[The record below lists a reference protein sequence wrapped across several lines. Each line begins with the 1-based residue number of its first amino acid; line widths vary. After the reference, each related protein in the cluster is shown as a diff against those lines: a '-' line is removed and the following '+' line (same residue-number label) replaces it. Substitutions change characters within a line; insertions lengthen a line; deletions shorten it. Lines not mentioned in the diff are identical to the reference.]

1 MCGAL
6 SGFIGSLAD
15 LEVSRGEASEIEA
28 ILLEA
33 RGADLV
39 RGDLQ
44 ALGELVG
51 LDLGVDDVAIDD
63 EAAGAVV
70 HRGGGDREVRRV
82 DAAVLGVDEV
92 DGLGAGGHGL
102 EPSDTLVER
111 VDLLVDADDAVL
123 DAIELGRGAPGG
135 VDAERHHADELSDGD
150 ETETTITNDVGKDH
164 GNLPMSEGLPG
175 MSVWPKC
182 LASHSRTKQYITNQA
197 FCQA

>member
-1 MCGAL
+1 MYRIRDKKREPRHIVRCAGAL

-92 DGLGAGGHGL
+92 DDLGAGRQSL
-102 EPSDTLVER
+102 EASDAGVDR
-111 VDLLVDADDAVL
+111 VDLLL
-123 DAIELGRGAPGG
+123 DAIELSGLDRRGAAGG
-135 VDAERHHADELSDGD
+135 VDADRHHGDELNDSD
-150 ETETTITNDVGKDH
+150 EAETTVTGDVADVGKDH
-164 GNLPMSEGLPG
+164 VGTLLSW
-175 MSVWPKC
+175 SVGD
-182 LASHSRTKQYITNQA
+182 LARE
-197 FCQA
+197 